1 LPAGR
6 QEQPLVDLIAQAVEN
21 KKGLDLTILD
31 VRKSSEIADY
41 LVICGVESTPQIRA
55 IEKEIDTQLRLN
67 DFKNYK
73 WEGVINSGWVV
84 LDLGSVV
91 VHILGTAEREYYR
104 LEDLWGKEAI
114 IYHY

>member
-1 LPAGR
+1 M
-6 QEQPLVDLIAQAVEN
+6 
-21 KKGLDLTILD
+21 
-31 VRKSSEIADY
+31 
-41 LVICGVESTPQIRA
+41 ICGVESTPQIWA